1 MPARVLVVAAQ
12 PAVGLQIGNTLRRDG
27 HDILLANDA
36 QSGLDKWGSDK
47 PDLMVIEHELP
58 GPSGLQLAARI
69 RQTEPQQAHTPMVL
83 IGGSAEVDAKVN
95 ALRNGADDYLAKPV
109 HPQELSAR
117 VRSLLTRFAR
127 PQPVA
132 APPVEPE
139 VPVGKVHAYYGAKGG
154 VGATTLAINTA
165 IALQKQMGRK
175 VVLVDGNL
183 QFGDHRVF
191 LDLGPDLRSIV
202 DVVTATAIDTE
213 VLKRIVVRHDSGVDL
228 LLAPAAPE
236 GAELVNKDQ
245 HHFLRIVELLRTMYD
260 YVIVDMGKHLDD
272 HMLDLIGTVD
282 RLIVVMTADLSCVKN
297 VRLVLA
303 TMAQL
308 AVPDERLMLVL
319 NRANAFTGISSKSVE
334 SVLRHELAQQIVNDY
349 RSAISALNS
358 GTPFMVSKPDSALGR
373 AVTDF
378 ARLVDQRVQP
388 EMEAE
393 RTGLARLNLT
403 PLPSR

>member
-27 HDILLANDA
+27 HEVLLANDA
-36 QSGLDKWGSDK
+36 QAGLDRWGSDK
-47 PDLMVIEHELP
+47 PDLMVVEHELP
-58 GPSGLQLAARI
+58 GPNGLQLAARI
-69 RQTEPQQAHTPMVL
+69 RQTQRPDAHTPLIL
-83 IGGSAEVDAKVN
+83 IGGSAEVDAKVT

-117 VRSLLTRFAR
+117 VRSLLGRFAR
-127 PQPVA
+127 PLPVTPAPQA
-132 APPVEPE
+132 A
-139 VPVGKVHAYYGAKGG
+139 VGEVHAYYGAKGG

-165 IALQKQMGRK
+165 IALHKQMGRK

-191 LDLGPDLRSIV
+191 LDLGPDLRSMV
-202 DVVTATAIDTE
+202 DVATATAIDAE
-213 VLKRIVVRHDSGVDL
+213 VIKSIVVRHDSGVDL
-228 LLAPAAPE
+228 MLAPATPE
-236 GAELVNKDQ
+236 NAELVNREQ

-272 HMLDLIGTVD
+272 HMLDVIGTAD
-282 RLIVVMTADLSCVKN
+282 RLVVVMTADLSCVKN

-303 TMAQL
+303 TMGQL
-308 AVPDERLMLVL
+308 QVPDERLMLVL

-334 SVLRHELAQQIVNDY
+334 SVLRHPLAQQIVNDY

-373 AVTDF
+373 AVSEF
-378 ARLVDQRVQP
+378 ARLVGTKVEPQV
-388 EMEAE
+388 EE
-393 RTGLARLNLT
+393 RTGLARLDLT
-403 PLPSR
+403 PLPAR